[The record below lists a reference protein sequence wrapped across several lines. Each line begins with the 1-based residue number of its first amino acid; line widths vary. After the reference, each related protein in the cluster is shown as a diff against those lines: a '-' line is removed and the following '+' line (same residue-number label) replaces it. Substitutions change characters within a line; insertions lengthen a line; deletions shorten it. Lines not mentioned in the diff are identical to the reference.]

1 MKIFN
6 LLMILS
12 LTVMATNVMA
22 YGSSSS
28 KKACKKP
35 TFKNFT
41 PAHLATVE
49 PNTEFSF
56 LASGSTNPDS
66 ITVSIKKQ
74 TVDVE
79 IKKTNNGYLVT
90 GTLPESLQSTYA
102 RIVIKAAGTNKC
114 KGNDGWLLNIK

>member
-1 MKIFN
+1 MKIVK
-6 LLMILS
+6 LLMILTLS
-12 LTVMATNVMA
+12 IMTTYVMA

-56 LASGSTNPDS
+56 LASGLTNPDT
-66 ITVSIKKQ
+66 INVTIKKQ

-79 IKKTNNGYLVT
+79 IKKINNAFLVT
-90 GTLPESLQSTYA
+90 GTLPESLHNTYA
-102 RIVIKAAGTNKC
+102 RVVINATGTNKC

>member
-1 MKIFN
+1 MKIVK
-6 LLMILS
+6 LLMILTLS
-12 LTVMATNVMA
+12 IMTTNVMA

-49 PNTEFSF
+49 SNTEFSF
-56 LASGSTNPDS
+56 LASSLTNPDT
-66 ITVSIKKQ
+66 INVTIKKQ

-79 IKKTNNGYLVT
+79 IKKNNNAFLVT
-90 GTLPESLQSTYA
+90 GTLPESLQNTYA
-102 RIVIKAAGTNKC
+102 RVVINATGTNKC